1 MHKTIT
7 STSWLVQDYWL
18 MLRAHTIRQYTIKRQ
33 NRRVL
38 YPLFT
43 NPKFNASKNNSGLIL
58 VVQLHVSV
66 KKLKH
71 KDLSQK
77 TEEMLLFQ

>member
-1 MHKTIT
+1 VHKTIT

-18 MLRAHTIRQYTIKRQ
+18 MFKAHKIRQ
-33 NRRVL
+33 
-38 YPLFT
+38 
-43 NPKFNASKNNSGLIL
+43 NNSGLIL

-66 KKLKH
+66 KRLKH

-77 TEEMLLFQ
+77 TEDMSLLQITGNFIIT

>member
-1 MHKTIT
+1 M
-7 STSWLVQDYWL
+7 
-18 MLRAHTIRQYTIKRQ
+18 
-33 NRRVL
+33 L

-43 NPKFNASKNNSGLIL
+43 NPKFNASMNNSGLIL
-58 VVQLHVSV
+58 VVQLHASV

-77 TEEMLLFQ
+77 TAEMSLLQITGSFIIT